1 MVNWNTDYY
10 KIIKAIEWRFYQ
22 SLSIYIL
29 MINLMSKSKNNI
41 FGSAHLNG
49 IKIQSPLLMV
59 ILLYGTF
66 WSWGNFVI
74 STDSTSTMLYP
85 PSRTQPSAITRFS
98 YFWNTILSKWLRSIF
113 SNKWEELYINLHEV
127 FPYTTEKQANLNI
140 TANISVCVY
149 VILAKNKV
157 NWIHVSQTLSMKIIS
172 FFPSSRQFM
181 LSSMSRWRWDLV
193 PPLLN
198 HKTTVSCRFWK
209 PPHWRLSGRFRSS
222 TTVKSWLL
230 KSTQKYP

>member
-1 MVNWNTDYY
+1 M
-10 KIIKAIEWRFYQ
+10 
-22 SLSIYIL
+22 
-29 MINLMSKSKNNI
+29 
-41 FGSAHLNG
+41 
-49 IKIQSPLLMV
+49 KIQSPLLMV

-66 WSWGNFVI
+66 CSWGNFVI

-85 PSRTQPSAITRFS
+85 PSRTQPSAITSFS
-98 YFWNTILSKWLRSIF
+98 YFWNAILLKWLRNIF
-113 SNKWEELYINLHEV
+113 SKQMRGTLYQCSLHEV
-127 FPYTTEKQANLNI
+127 LTISLILRQKSKKTLNI

-149 VILAKNKV
+149 VIFAKNKV
-157 NWIHVSQTLSMKIIS
+157 NWIHVSQTLSIKIIS

-230 KSTQKYP
+230 KSTQKVL

>member
-1 MVNWNTDYY
+1 M
-10 KIIKAIEWRFYQ
+10 KIT
-22 SLSIYIL
+22 
-29 MINLMSKSKNNI
+29 
-41 FGSAHLNG
+41 FGSTHLNG
-49 IKIQSPLLMV
+49 MKIQSPLLMV

-66 WSWGNFVI
+66 CSWGNFVI

-85 PSRTQPSAITRFS
+85 PSRTHPSAITSLS
-98 YFWNTILSKWLRSIF
+98 YFWNAILSKWLRNIFLQKKMRGTLHQCRELAWSI
-113 SNKWEELYINLHEV
+113 SLIIRQK
-127 FPYTTEKQANLNI
+127 
-140 TANISVCVY
+140 
-149 VILAKNKV
+149 
-157 NWIHVSQTLSMKIIS
+157 TLSIKIIS

-222 TTVKSWLL
+222 TKVKSWLL
-230 KSTQKYP
+230 KSTQKVL

>member
-1 MVNWNTDYY
+1 M
-10 KIIKAIEWRFYQ
+10 IEKYFFKTNERNFISMQLAWSI
-22 SLSIYIL
+22 SLIL
-29 MINLMSKSKNNI
+29 RQKSK
-41 FGSAHLNG
+41 
-49 IKIQSPLLMV
+49 K
-59 ILLYGTF
+59 T
-66 WSWGNFVI
+66 
-74 STDSTSTMLYP
+74 
-85 PSRTQPSAITRFS
+85 
-98 YFWNTILSKWLRSIF
+98 
-113 SNKWEELYINLHEV
+113 
-127 FPYTTEKQANLNI
+127 LNI

-149 VILAKNKV
+149 VIFAKNKD
-157 NWIHVSQTLSMKIIS
+157 NWIHVSQTLSIKIIS

-230 KSTQKYP
+230 KSTQKVL